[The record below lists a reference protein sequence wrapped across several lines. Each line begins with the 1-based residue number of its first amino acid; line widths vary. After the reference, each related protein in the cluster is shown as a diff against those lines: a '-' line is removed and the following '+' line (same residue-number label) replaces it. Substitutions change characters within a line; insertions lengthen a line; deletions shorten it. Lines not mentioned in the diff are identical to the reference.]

1 MKLSGLNGPGKGTED
16 FIVQE
21 INKVSEN
28 QPAQNSAM
36 VQILMRA
43 KGAIAAVI
51 VLSIVINVLVLNGS
65 IYMMLVYDRA
75 LPSANL
81 VTLFGLFGM
90 ATVIYIAQAYFEL
103 IRGNLLSDLA
113 STIDEEASLTA
124 AFASHH
130 MALRKPEAARTE
142 SPLQDLEQVRSFLA
156 GTGPVALIDLPWV
169 IFFLAILT
177 MLHVWLGVAA
187 IGGAIVMVLLT
198 IRAEV
203 VARKNVG
210 SLTELGQERQRM
222 IDRQRQHVEVL
233 TALGMRDRF
242 ARLVHQTSLRF
253 ADRQRQFGEQT
264 SKLATASKSTRMFIQ
279 SALLTVGTM
288 LVLKGEAS
296 GGVIFASSI
305 LSGRAL
311 APVDQAIGQWRAFAR
326 TRVSWK
332 RLNASLQKF
341 GAIPERTS
349 LPLPA
354 GAIEVRDLVVAP
366 PGSETATVQ
375 GVSFAVPAGSV
386 VGVTGPSG
394 SGKSTLIRALVG
406 AWPMQDGTIRFDG
419 ATPDQWDTDR
429 LGAAIGYLPQSV
441 ELLAGTIAQNIAR
454 FDPAASSD
462 SVLGAA
468 TAAAVHDLIVKFPAG
483 YDTEVGEAG
492 AKMSGGQ
499 RQRIG
504 LARALYGTPSI
515 IILDEPNSNLDPS
528 GAAALSA
535 ALAQIKSRGAT
546 AIVVTHREEL
556 LNETT
561 HILRLNK
568 GKVAMFGTTS
578 EVVHQLRTR
587 ANAAQAS
594 KVAAHG

>member
-1 MKLSGLNGPGKGTED
+1 M
-16 FIVQE
+16 VQK
-21 INKVSEN
+21 IQKISDK
-28 QPAQNSAM
+28 QISQKSAM
-36 VQILMRA
+36 FKILTRA
-43 KGAIAAVI
+43 KGAITSVV

-90 ATVIYIAQAYFEL
+90 ATVIYIAQACFEL

-113 STIDEEASLTA
+113 STIDEEASLKA
-124 AFASHH
+124 ALASHH

-177 MLHVWLGVAA
+177 LLHVWLGIAA
-187 IGGAIVMVLLT
+187 LAGAIAMVLLT
-198 IRAEV
+198 IRAEA
-203 VARKNVG
+203 VARSNVG
-210 SLTELGQERQRM
+210 SLAELGQERQQ
-222 IDRQRQHVEVL
+222 IIERQRQHVEVL

-242 ARLVHQTSLRF
+242 ARLVQETSLRF
-253 ADRQRQFGEQT
+253 AERQRRFGEQT

-332 RLNASLQKF
+332 RLNASLEHF
-341 GAIPERTS
+341 GAIPELTA
-349 LPLPA
+349 LPLPT

-366 PGSETATVQ
+366 PGSEIATIQ

-406 AWPMQDGTIRFDG
+406 AWPTQEGTIRFDG
-419 ATPDQWDTDR
+419 ATPDQWDADR

-454 FDPAASSD
+454 FDPAALSD
-462 SVLGAA
+462 GVLGAA
-468 TAAAVHDLIVKFPAG
+468 TVAGVHDLIVKFPSG
-483 YDTEVGEAG
+483 YETDVGEAG

-535 ALAQIKSRGAT
+535 ALAQIKARRAT

-587 ANAAQAS
+587 ANAAQAG
-594 KVAAHG
+594 KVAANG